1 MSRLLAFGLGV
12 LVGAGAVA
20 YGPQLQR
27 NLRPLIKQA
36 VKAATQLAHGARV
49 QGGSLVESLEDIYA
63 EVIAEASAAMAAAPA
78 KRKRPAAKARKH
90 ATRRRAAH
98 AKPAE
103 AAAANA

>member
-36 VKAATQLAHGARV
+36 AKAATRLAHGARV
-49 QGGSLVESLEDIYA
+49 QGSGLMESLEDIYA
-63 EVIAEASAAMAAAPA
+63 EVIAEASAAMAAAP
-78 KRKRPAAKARKH
+78 KRKRPAAKVRKH
-90 ATRRRAAH
+90 AARRRAAH
-98 AKPAE
+98 VKPAE
-103 AAAANA
+103 SAAANA

>member
-49 QGGSLVESLEDIYA
+49 QGAGLMESLEDVYA
-63 EVIAEASAAMAAAPA
+63 EVIAEASAAMAAAP

-90 ATRRRAAH
+90 ATRRRATH
-98 AKPAE
+98 VKPAE
-103 AAAANA
+103 ASAANA